1 MFVLGRVPC
10 GGTALGFPTPW
21 EPFCNVRLFSL
32 SGVLPFALSRKRF
45 SRPCPEGLFGC
56 VSRFRPRIALLEC
69 VSRRGSGRLSGC
81 VSRRGSGSPAVRG
94 PASEPEPRLFL
105 PETSCPGVLR
115 RRACDPAMRD
125 IYIKIVS
132 IWPVRVPYR
141 NRLYGFMSICYNFWV
156 LIFRCLSVVLHSV
169 SDCNP
174 WAADARSV
182 LSRWGGCPGALSG
195 RVPKLFGPFCGPT
208 EGCRAFCGG
217 AHAGADGTRRGRGP
231 IARLCLPCARM
242 GAMTKKTR
250 RTFV

>member
-1 MFVLGRVPC
+1 MFCVYISFYINRLKSRHRALPGGAVSAELLPC
-10 GGTALGFPTPW
+10 GSFG
-21 EPFCNVRLFSL
+21 
-32 SGVLPFALSRKRF
+32 GVA
-45 SRPCPEGLFGC
+45 
-56 VSRFRPRIALLEC
+56 
-69 VSRRGSGRLSGC
+69 
-81 VSRRGSGSPAVRG
+81 AVRG

>member
-1 MFVLGRVPC
+1 MCIYHSISIVRKA
-10 GGTALGFPTPW
+10 GTG
-21 EPFCNVRLFSL
+21 
-32 SGVLPFALSRKRF
+32 
-45 SRPCPEGLFGC
+45 PCPE
-56 VSRFRPRIALLEC
+56 
-69 VSRRGSGRLSGC
+69 
-81 VSRRGSGSPAVRG
+81 
-94 PASEPEPRLFL
+94 RLFL
-105 PETSCPGVLR
+105 RSYCLAALSAELLR
-115 RRACDPAMRD
+115 CADLPPSRNRACFCPKPRAPACCAAGPATLRCGTF
-125 IYIKIVS
+125 KIVS

-156 LIFRCLSVVLHSV
+156 LIFRCLSVVFHSV

-174 WAADARSV
+174 CAVDARSV

-217 AHAGADGTRRGRGP
+217 AHAGADDPEGRGP

>member
-1 MFVLGRVPC
+1 MFCVYISFYINRLKSRRRALPGEAVSAELLPC
-10 GGTALGFPTPW
+10 GSFG
-21 EPFCNVRLFSL
+21 
-32 SGVLPFALSRKRF
+32 GVA
-45 SRPCPEGLFGC
+45 
-56 VSRFRPRIALLEC
+56 
-69 VSRRGSGRLSGC
+69 
-81 VSRRGSGSPAVRG
+81 AVRG

-174 WAADARSV
+174 CAVDARSV

-217 AHAGADGTRRGRGP
+217 AHAGADGTRRGA
-231 IARLCLPCARM
+231 ARLPGFAFPAPGWGR
-242 GAMTKKTR
+242 
-250 RTFV
+250 

>member
-1 MFVLGRVPC
+1 M
-10 GGTALGFPTPW
+10 
-21 EPFCNVRLFSL
+21 
-32 SGVLPFALSRKRF
+32 
-45 SRPCPEGLFGC
+45 
-56 VSRFRPRIALLEC
+56 
-69 VSRRGSGRLSGC
+69 
-81 VSRRGSGSPAVRG
+81 
-94 PASEPEPRLFL
+94 
-105 PETSCPGVLR
+105 
-115 RRACDPAMRD
+115 
-125 IYIKIVS
+125 
-132 IWPVRVPYR
+132 RVPYR

-217 AHAGADGTRRGRGP
+217 AHAGADDPEGRGP

-242 GAMTKKTR
+242 GAMTKKRVERSFDGVFSTQDGDFGFLAGKR
-250 RTFV
+250 CLCRARAHMRKLFKYPMMRLCR

>member
-1 MFVLGRVPC
+1 MFCVYISFYINRLKSRHRALPGEAVSAELLPC
-10 GGTALGFPTPW
+10 GSFG
-21 EPFCNVRLFSL
+21 
-32 SGVLPFALSRKRF
+32 GVA
-45 SRPCPEGLFGC
+45 
-56 VSRFRPRIALLEC
+56 
-69 VSRRGSGRLSGC
+69 
-81 VSRRGSGSPAVRG
+81 AVRG

-125 IYIKIVS
+125 IYIINCKYLAGEGAVS
-132 IWPVRVPYR
+132 ELFI
-141 NRLYGFMSICYNFWV
+141 LHGFMSICYNFWV

-217 AHAGADGTRRGRGP
+217 AHAGADGTRRGA
-231 IARLCLPCARM
+231 ARLPGFAFPAPGWGR
-242 GAMTKKTR
+242 
-250 RTFV
+250 